1 LVPTCADRNL
11 ESEVDPHHR
20 HILRRSAGGVYPVS
34 GADFGNSNSN
44 ADYFLLGD
52 LLLSDSLLSDFLP
65 SNFLPGNFLSRDF
78 LPSDFLPSDTFVSV
92 HLTARR
98 NYARHKTRCGRDRL
112 RNHTGRVDP
121 IFPCTHWREPLS
133 WPIGRRRELL

>member
-1 LVPTCADRNL
+1 MPLSKFLGRFSSQGHRVDRANPLVPTCADRNL

-65 SNFLPGNFLSRDF
+65 SNFLP
-78 LPSDFLPSDTFVSV
+78 SDFLPSDTFVSV
-92 HLTARR
+92 HLTGAGE
-98 NYARHKTRCGRDRL
+98 APQG
-112 RNHTGRVDP
+112 
-121 IFPCTHWREPLS
+121 
-133 WPIGRRRELL
+133 